1 MFDLDPDP
9 TGPTGVGMKMD
20 VGEGLV
26 DAGQHAGGFRLA
38 ETGVQ
43 GPFFGE
49 EPKPVQAGWGQLDIE
64 RGFGGGGSRVH
75 AGQSLGTGAGTGLS
89 LLRIFS
95 SDGSRGTGPPKIS
108 RWGLRA
114 TVAMKVLP

>member
-1 MFDLDPDP
+1 MHVDI
-9 TGPTGVGMKMD
+9 GQ
-20 VGEGLV
+20 GLV
-26 DAGQHAGGFRLA
+26 HAGAHPPGFRHA
-38 ETGVQ
+38 KAGMQSPSFRESTEAVKTGR
-43 GPFFGE
+43 GE
-49 EPKPVQAGWGQLDIE
+49 LDFE

-75 AGQSLGTGAGTGLS
+75 ARQSLGTGAGTGLS

-95 SDGSRGTGPPKIS
+95 SEGSRGTGPPKIR